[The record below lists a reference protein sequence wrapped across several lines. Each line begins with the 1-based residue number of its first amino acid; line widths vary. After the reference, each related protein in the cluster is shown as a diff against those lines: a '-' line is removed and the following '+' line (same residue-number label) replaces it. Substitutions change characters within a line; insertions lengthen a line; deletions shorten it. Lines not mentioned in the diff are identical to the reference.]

1 MGISTSMNAVVA
13 SLAQRQLALMN
24 AFPIACEALGD
35 YLQDEFDRYTEEYP
49 DPARPFRN
57 EAQLFA
63 LHLLNRYALT
73 SHGEPVADAVHED
86 LTTLRRRDPRP
97 ER

>member
-1 MGISTSMNAVVA
+1 MGMNALVT
-13 SLAQRQLALMN
+13 SLVQRQLALMK
-24 AFPIACEALGD
+24 AFPVTCDALGD
-35 YLQDEFDRYTEEYP
+35 SLQDEFDRYTDEYP

-73 SHGEPVADAVHED
+73 THGEPVADAVHED

>member
-1 MGISTSMNAVVA
+1 MSMNAVVA
-13 SLAQRQLALMN
+13 LLAERQAALTK
-24 AFPIACEALGD
+24 AFPITCAALGD
-35 YLQDEFDRYTEEYP
+35 YLQDEFDRYTDEYP

-73 SHGEPVADAVHED
+73 DHGEPVADAVHED
-86 LTTLRRRDPRP
+86 LTSLRRRDSRSPD
-97 ER
+97 

>member
-1 MGISTSMNAVVA
+1 MNAVVA
-13 SLAQRQLALMN
+13 SLAQRQLALMK
-24 AFPIACEALGD
+24 AFPVTCDALGD
-35 YLQDEFDRYTEEYP
+35 SLQGEFDRYTDEYP
-49 DPARPFRN
+49 DPASPFRN

-73 SHGEPVADAVHED
+73 THGEPVADAVHED